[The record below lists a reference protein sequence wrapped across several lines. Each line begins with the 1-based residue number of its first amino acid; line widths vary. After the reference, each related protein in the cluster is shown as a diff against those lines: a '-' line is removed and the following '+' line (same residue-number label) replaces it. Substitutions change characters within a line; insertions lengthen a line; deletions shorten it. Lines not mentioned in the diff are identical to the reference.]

1 MSSRAEPAPEVA
13 GGLLLVDKPAGL
25 TSHDVVARARRVL
38 RTRRIGHAGTLDPF
52 ATGLLVCAVGPA
64 TRLLPYLDGE
74 PKRYRTRV
82 QFGTATDTDDATGRV
97 VAHGPPVAWASLPEA
112 LAGLTGA
119 IQQRPPAYSAKHVDG
134 ERAYA
139 LARRGETVELP
150 PVAIHVHAWDE
161 HARGDDWFEADV
173 TCSGGTYVRALAR
186 DLGLALGTVA
196 HCATLRRLGS
206 GPLRVE
212 EAIPMSAL
220 DPNHPPPLQS
230 PLVALAHLAREA
242 LSPDEVAAVRHGR
255 AVPARVD
262 GARAVLVDLADGEAR
277 IVAIADRQAATAGA
291 RWQPRVVL
299 PTGEAAP

>member
-1 MSSRAEPAPEVA
+1 MRSPAEPATDIA
-13 GGLLLVDKPAGL
+13 GGLLLVDKPAGM
-25 TSHDVVARARRVL
+25 TSHDVVARARRAL

-97 VAHGPPVAWASLPEA
+97 VAEGPPVVWASLPDA

-134 ERAYA
+134 ERAYV
-139 LARRGETVELP
+139 LARRGEAVTLP
-150 PVAIHVHAWDE
+150 PVDVQVQAWHE
-161 HARGDDWFEADV
+161 LARGDDWFEADV

-186 DLGLALGTVA
+186 DLGRALGSVA

-212 EAIPMSAL
+212 DAIPVAAL
-220 DPNHPPPLQS
+220 DPGSPPPLQS
-230 PLVALAHLAREA
+230 PLVALGHLARQA
-242 LSPDEVAAVRHGR
+242 LSPDELAAVRHGR
-255 AVPARVD
+255 AIPARAE
-262 GARAVLVDLADGEAR
+262 GARAVLVVDAPGEAR
-277 IVAIADRQAATAGA
+277 IVAIADRREGAGGA
-291 RWQPRVVL
+291 HWQPRVVL
-299 PTGEAAP
+299 SAGEAGP